1 MQEVEDEI
9 YKQLEELRQRE
20 MQNNELLQT
29 MEQMEEETYWQ
40 MRRSKEIN
48 DDLFEAYAKDKRLL
62 ELLTEKE
69 DRLHKKQVSDRLF
82 FEDMRDELRKQ
93 QIQIEDSKTACQI
106 QLEQKE

>member
-1 MQEVEDEI
+1 MQEVKNEI

-40 MRRSKEIN
+40 MRRAKEIN

-62 ELLTEKE
+62 ELLAEKE

-82 FEDMRDELRKQ
+82 LEDMLDELRKQ
-93 QIQIEDSKTACQI
+93 QMQIEDSKTACQI